1 MHDLHRVL
9 QQPSEAGAAA
19 GSTGAKN
26 GFIANFRDNIV
37 ATGLTPT
44 KSTIGFIL
52 AWGLFFF
59 IYAVMPAPAGLGSA
73 GQATLAVM
81 VWACVIW
88 IFESMPVG
96 ISGLLI
102 PMLLVMTNAVKP
114 FPRAADGFTSPVV
127 FLCMSAF
134 IFAAIMQAAGLD
146 RRIALALLNW
156 FRARTVNGVIW
167 AMFAV
172 NFVLSFIIP
181 AANSRAATLLP
192 VVNGITNLFGD
203 SEAERNGK
211 KAIVIQTLVYGSM
224 ISGMCILTAHLPNLV
239 IVGLFDKQLN
249 LKLSYLDWF
258 IMQWPYLG
266 MFVITQWWVQRYF
279 KTRSIG
285 ISGGFETVQK
295 QHREVP
301 KMSQMEWLILG
312 VFCLVALAWMT
323 QDFLHKV
330 APHNVALMGLAV
342 LFIPGLFKFK
352 WKELQDRT
360 IWGTL
365 LLLAGALSMSSAISS
380 SGLAKWF
387 ADIVHPV
394 AAGQSWW
401 VALLILMAGT
411 HIIRLGML
419 SNIAAITMIA
429 PILLALAPKLGL
441 HPVAFTMLVADTDTF
456 AYILPTQITAAVIA
470 YSSGTFTM
478 TDYARVGWV
487 AVIIAIAYGILI
499 MAPWYAFLGIPVW
512 DPSAPWPFGKAS

>member
-1 MHDLHRVL
+1 MREAHREMR
-9 QQPSEAGAAA
+9 QPAEAGAAA
-19 GSTGAKN
+19 GSAGGTN
-26 GFIANFRDNIV
+26 GFIANIRDNIL
-37 ATGLTPT
+37 ATGLTPK
-44 KSTIGFIL
+44 KSAMGFVL
-52 AWGLFFF
+52 AWGLFFL
-59 IYAVMPAPAGLGSA
+59 IYAVMPAPAGLSGA

-81 VWACVIW
+81 AWACTIW

-96 ISGLLI
+96 ITGLLI

-114 FPRAADGFTSPVV
+114 FSRAADGFTTPVL

-156 FRARTVNGVIW
+156 MKARTVNGVIW
-167 AMFAV
+167 SMFMV
-172 NFVLSFIIP
+172 NIVLSFIIP
-181 AANSRAATLLP
+181 AANSRAATMLP
-192 VVNGITNLFGD
+192 VINGITNLFGD

-239 IVGLFDKQLN
+239 IVGLFEKQLN

-266 MFVITQWWVQRYF
+266 MFVLTQWWVQHYF
-279 KTRSIG
+279 KTRSV
-285 ISGGFETVQK
+285 SVAGGFETVQR
-295 QHREVP
+295 QYREIP
-301 KMSQMEWLILG
+301 KTSQSEWLILA
-312 VFCLVALAWMT
+312 VFGLVALGWMT
-323 QDFLHKV
+323 QDYAHKV
-330 APHNVALMGLAV
+330 APHNVALIGLAL
-342 LFIPGLFKFK
+342 LFVPGLFKFK

-387 ADIVHPV
+387 ADLVHPV
-394 AAGQSWW
+394 AAGQAWW
-401 VALLILMAGT
+401 MALLILMVGT

-429 PILLALAPKLGL
+429 PILLALAPKLDL

-478 TDYARVGWV
+478 TDYAKVGWV
-487 AVIIAIAYGILI
+487 AVLIAIAYGICV
-499 MAPWYAFLGIPVW
+499 MAPWYAFLGVPVW
-512 DPSAPWPFGKAS
+512 DPAAPWPFGKVS